1 MLLFDLAALTAL
13 SFFAAL
19 SGAVVPGPVF
29 VMVVSES
36 LKKGAKAGPLIVVGH
51 LIIEAL
57 IIAAILLGLDAL
69 LSSAQATAIISY
81 VGGAVF
87 LLMGAT
93 LINAARNVKGNIAS
107 ESNTKL
113 ASHGLIVAGFLSSGS
128 NPQFYFWWLVTGVS
142 TMAVALSSAGTAGF
156 IAFLVGHAAA
166 DLVWFSFISWSVEKG
181 RNYLNQKAIKA
192 ILVGSAAFLLI
203 FGIYLLLSA
212 GSPQSV

>member
-1 MLLFDLAALTAL
+1 MTAL

-51 LIIEAL
+51 LIIESL

-69 LSSAQATAIISY
+69 LSSTQATAIISY
-81 VGGAVF
+81 VGGVVF
-87 LLMGAT
+87 LLMGAL
-93 LINAARNVKGNIAS
+93 LINAARNIKSNVAS

-128 NPQFYFWWLVTGVS
+128 NPQFFFWWLATGIP
-142 TMAVALSSAGTAGF
+142 TIAVALSSAGTAGF
-156 IAFLVGHAAA
+156 IAFLIGHATA
-166 DLVWFSFISWSVEKG
+166 DLLWFSFISWSVEKG
-181 RNYLNQKAIKA
+181 RNYLNQKAVKA
-192 ILVGSAAFLLI
+192 ILVGSAVFLLL
-203 FGIYLLLSA
+203 FGSYLLFSA
-212 GSPQSV
+212 GSL

>member
-1 MLLFDLAALTAL
+1 LFDLAALTAL

-57 IIAAILLGLDAL
+57 IIVAILLGLDAL
-69 LSSAQATAIISY
+69 LSSTQATAIIRY
-81 VGGAVF
+81 VGGVVF
-87 LLMGAT
+87 LLMGAS
-93 LINAARNVKGNIAS
+93 LINAARNIKSNVAS

-128 NPQFYFWWLVTGVS
+128 NPQFFFWWLATGIP

-166 DLVWFSFISWSVEKG
+166 DLLWFSFISWSVEKG
-181 RNYLNQKAIKA
+181 RNYLNPKAIKA
-192 ILVGSAAFLLI
+192 ILVGSAAFLLG
-203 FGIYLLLSA
+203 FGFYLLFSA
-212 GSPQSV
+212 SPS

>member
-1 MLLFDLAALTAL
+1 MTAL

-57 IIAAILLGLDAL
+57 IIVTILLGLDAL
-69 LSSAQATAIISY
+69 LSPTQATAIISY
-81 VGGAVF
+81 IGGVVF
-87 LLMGAT
+87 LLMGAL
-93 LINAARNVKGNIAS
+93 LINAARNIKSNVTS

-128 NPQFYFWWLVTGVS
+128 NPQFFFWWLATGIP

-166 DLVWFSFISWSVEKG
+166 DLLWFSFISWSVEKG
-181 RNYLNQKAIKA
+181 RNYLNQKVIKA

-203 FGIYLLLSA
+203 FGFYLLFSA
-212 GSPQSV
+212 STL